1 MAMNIAVFGAG
12 YVGCVTAACLARFA
26 HKVWLVEVSPE
37 KFEML
42 RAGESPV
49 SEPGLQD
56 VLGASLRSGQ
66 IVPAARAVDAIA
78 DTDLSFVCVGTPSR
92 GDGATDTRQV
102 RKVLREIG
110 AEASRRPGPYVIA
123 LRSTV
128 TAQQLREEIIPVLK
142 DALGDRFGRDIFF
155 ALNPEFLR
163 EGKAIEDFL
172 KPAFVVVG
180 TDHPTA
186 ADVLRE
192 VYRAIDAP
200 FCVVSAGTAS
210 LLKYA
215 SNAFHALKVAFANEI
230 ASLEAMFGADAEEVM
245 KLFCL
250 DRTLNISPAYLSP
263 GYAFGGS
270 CLPKDLRALNR
281 LASAAGV
288 VCPVLDSVQ
297 RSNEAV
303 IQRSFDLIHR
313 LGIRGV
319 TLIGLSFKPG
329 TDDLRESPLVELAE
343 RLLGKGYRLRIF
355 DPDVRTESLMG
366 RNLQY
371 VNEHLQHLT
380 SLLYEQAAE
389 ALADSQLI
397 VVGKP
402 LVPLERIMSLCVPDA
417 RILDLIRCFSLNS
430 ACSNLLRLYGTE
442 VLAMVDSEAIDSPWP
457 LILHGKR

>member
-1 MAMNIAVFGAG
+1 MKIAVFGAG
-12 YVGCVTAACLARFA
+12 YVGSVTAACLAGFG
-26 HKVWLVEVSPE
+26 HQVWLVEISPE
-37 KFEML
+37 KLEML
-42 RAGESPV
+42 RAAKSPV

-66 IVPAARAVDAIA
+66 VMPVAGAVEAIA
-78 DTDLSFVCVGTPSR
+78 DTELAFVCVGTPSR
-92 GDGATDTRQV
+92 ADGAADTRQV
-102 RKVLREIG
+102 RNVLREI
-110 AEASRRPGPYVIA
+110 AEEAKRWQRPYVIA

-128 TAQQLREEIIPVLK
+128 TAPQISEEIIPLLK
-142 DALGDRFGRDIFF
+142 DGLGDRFGRDIFF

-163 EGKAIEDFL
+163 EGKAIDDFL

-180 TDHPTA
+180 TDHPPA
-186 ADVLRE
+186 AGALHE
-192 VYRAIDAP
+192 VHRAIDAP
-200 FCVVSAGTAS
+200 FYVVSPGTAS

-230 ASLEAMFGADAEEVM
+230 ASLEAVFGADAEEVM

-250 DRTLNISPAYLSP
+250 DHTLNISTAYLSP

-281 LASAAGV
+281 LVSAAGV
-288 VCPVLDSVQ
+288 VCPVLGSVQ
-297 RSNEAV
+297 RSNEVVVERSVNV
-303 IQRSFDLIHR
+303 IHH
-313 LGIRGV
+313 LGVRNIA
-319 TLIGLSFKPG
+319 LIGLSFKPG

-380 SLLYEQAAE
+380 SLLCGQAGE

-402 LVPLERIMSLCVPDA
+402 LLPLERIIDLCASDA
-417 RILDLIRCFSLNS
+417 RILDIIRCFPLNS
-430 ACSNLLRLYGTE
+430 GCSKLLRLSSTE
-442 VLAMVDSEAIDSPWP
+442 EL
-457 LILHGKR
+457 